1 MSDSEVGFRV
11 QRLLLLI
18 CLGLFP
24 ATVITNYT
32 PNPCQNGQVNAYIVC
47 SPIILNMYSNLCGGQ
62 TGIQCNPSNPVTT
75 VVPGTPGCP
84 NTPQYPTVVPN
95 NPFNPNVNVVPG
107 TPGCPNTPQ
116 YPTVVPN
123 NTFNPNVNVVPA
135 TPGCPNTP
143 QYPTVVPNNTFNP
156 NVNVVPSTPGCP
168 NTPQYPTVVP
178 NNTFNPNVNVV
189 PATPGCPNTPQYPTV
204 VPDKPLCPNTPTT
217 PACPNANGPSSC
229 NSNGPSSYP
238 TNGPSINA
246 PSPTSPPTTTP
257 PSVTEQPAPAPPA
270 NPTPPPRP
278 IPVPVTTPPPDP
290 IIRCPEGTILVK
302 GVCRLLFCGENSLYI
317 EGRCIQTRCPA
328 GYVWTGIRCSKPQPL
343 ELGNIHIENTVHQLP
358 GALPHLITNNVNHVM
373 VNASITIP
381 EQASEEEEE
390 LVEVVAP
397 PQSPSSPCCN
407 VFAPRVCAT
416 QAGQDGYKCFSRS
429 HHQCGSVCSARKVM
443 LAPAAVASWTQSN
456 SQMVTIPPNWAGQ
469 ACQSN
474 NGICQQPQNFYD
486 CSGCAMGNLSTCSSY
501 CYSYKCST
509 HNCVYYDQAQ
519 YCSQYAGQT
528 GCRAEDGW
536 MD

>member
-1 MSDSEVGFRV
+1 MSDSEVGSRV

-32 PNPCQNGQVNAYIVC
+32 PCQNGQVNAYGVC
-47 SPIILNMYSNLCGGQ
+47 SPIILNIYSNLCGGQ

-95 NPFNPNVNVVPG
+95 NPSNPVTTVVPG

-123 NTFNPNVNVVPA
+123 NPSNPNVNVVP
-135 TPGCPNTP
+135 G
-143 QYPTVVPNNTFNP
+143 
-156 NVNVVPSTPGCP
+156 
-168 NTPQYPTVVP
+168 
-178 NNTFNPNVNVV
+178 
-189 PATPGCPNTPQYPTV
+189 TPGCPNTPQYPTV

-229 NSNGPSSYP
+229 NSNGTSSYP
-238 TNGPSINA
+238 NA
-246 PSPTSPPTTTP
+246 SSPTSPRTTTL
-257 PSVTEQPAPAPPA
+257 PSVTEQPAPAPQA
-270 NPTPPPRP
+270 NPTPPPQSS
-278 IPVPVTTPPPDP
+278 PVPVPVITPPPDP

-302 GVCRLLFCGENSLYI
+302 GACRLLFCGGNSLYI
-317 EGRCIQTRCPA
+317 EGRCIQARCPA

-343 ELGNIHIENTVHQLP
+343 ELGNIQIENTVHQLP
-358 GALPHLITNNVNHVM
+358 GTLPHLISNNVNHVM

-390 LVEVVAP
+390 QVEVVAP
-397 PQSPSSPCCN
+397 PQPPSSPCCN

-429 HHQCGSVCSARKVM
+429 QQQCGSVCSARKMM
-443 LAPAAVASWTQSN
+443 LAPVAVTSWTQSN
-456 SQMVTIPPNWAGQ
+456 SQMVAMPPNWAAQ

-486 CSGCAMGNLSTCSSY
+486 CSGCAMGHLSTCSSY

-509 HNCVYYDQAQ
+509 HNCAYYDQAQ
-519 YCSQYAGQT
+519 YCSQYAGQI
-528 GCRAEDGW
+528 GCQAEDGW
-536 MD
+536 IQTA